1 MKNEEQP
8 LGIDYKDGSIIFEQN
23 AIAETMYVVLSGRV
37 EVIKNRKGLITKLAT
52 LEEGDFFG
60 EMSLFDNKPRS
71 ATVKAL
77 GDVRLLEISKDKLLK
92 SIMADPALAF
102 KMLEKMGSRI
112 RRQDDR
118 IMDCLDELKEAAS
131 HHEL

>member
-1 MKNEEQP
+1 
-8 LGIDYKDGSIIFEQN
+8 
-23 AIAETMYVVLSGRV
+23 MYVILSGRV
-37 EVIKNRKGLITKLAT
+37 EVIKNRKGLVTKLAT

-77 GDVRLLEISKDKLLK
+77 GDVRLLEIGKNKLLK
-92 SIMADPALAF
+92 SIMKDPALAF

-112 RRQDDR
+112 RRQDER
-118 IMDCLDELKEAAS
+118 IMDCLDELKEVAS

>member
-1 MKNEEQP
+1 MYLHYCKN
-8 LGIDYKDGSIIFEQN
+8 
-23 AIAETMYVVLSGRV
+23 
-37 EVIKNRKGLITKLAT
+37 
-52 LEEGDFFG
+52 
-60 EMSLFDNKPRS
+60 
-71 ATVKAL
+71 
-77 GDVRLLEISKDKLLK
+77 KLLK

>member
-23 AIAETMYVVLSGRV
+23 AVAETMYVILSGRV
-37 EVIKNRKGLITKLAT
+37 EVIKNRKGRITKLAI

-71 ATVKAL
+71 ATVKAI
-77 GDVRLLEISKDKLLK
+77 GDVRLLEIGKNKLLK

>member
-23 AIAETMYVVLSGRV
+23 AIAETMYVILSGRV
-37 EVIKNRKGLITKLAT
+37 EVIKNRKGLVTKLAT

-77 GDVRLLEISKDKLLK
+77 GDVRLLEIGKNKLLK

-112 RRQDDR
+112 RRQDER

>member
-8 LGIDYKDGSIIFEQN
+8 LGLDYKDGSIIFEQN
-23 AIAETMYVVLSGRV
+23 AIAETMYVILSGRV
-37 EVIKNRKGLITKLAT
+37 EVIKNRKGLVTKLAT

-60 EMSLFDNKPRS
+60 EMSLFGNKPRS

-77 GDVRLLEISKDKLLK
+77 GDVRLLEIGKNKLLK
-92 SIMADPALAF
+92 SIMKDPALAF

-112 RRQDDR
+112 RRQDER

>member
-23 AIAETMYVVLSGRV
+23 AIAETMYVILSGRV

-77 GDVRLLEISKDKLLK
+77 GDIRLLEIGKNKLLK

-118 IMDCLDELKEAAS
+118 IMDCLDELKEAAA

>member
-23 AIAETMYVVLSGRV
+23 AIAETMYVILSGRV
-37 EVIKNRKGLITKLAT
+37 EVIKNRKGLVTKLAT

-77 GDVRLLEISKDKLLK
+77 GDVRLLEIGKNKLLK
-92 SIMADPALAF
+92 SIMKDPALAF

-112 RRQDDR
+112 RRQDER

>member
-1 MKNEEQP
+1 MKNEQQP
-8 LGIDYKDGSIIFEQN
+8 LGIDFKDGSIIFEQN
-23 AIAETMYVVLSGRV
+23 AIAKEMYVILSGRV
-37 EVIKNRKGLITKLAT
+37 EVIKNRNGLITKLAI

-77 GDVRLLEISKDKLLK
+77 GDVRLLEIGKDKLLK

-118 IMDCLDELKEAAS
+118 IMDCLDELKEAAT
-131 HHEL
+131 HREL